1 MCLWLYASQFISRL
15 WYCPVRAAPTFPRYR
30 TAKPPATRRWLAAG
44 SLLTLL
50 AGGGSTLLQG
60 VNTGSGSAI
69 LVMLIAMMFAGFL
82 WLYRV
87 VYYRCSVHHTAT
99 WKRGV
104 EHEQSLWWA
113 EHQRRFSLSEVV
125 LIGPAGSAESDWIR
139 VLTREQQPPA
149 ERQESQGAAL
159 RIARTFSEDVAAR
172 EQQLAR
178 LLVLQ
183 WKKGRHHAAAPL
195 MQCFWQGS
203 EAAWLAFRAQMKTS
217 FPDIVL
223 PASPEP
229 WCGETSLSL
238 IADLL
243 SHAKDNGQWLVAGC
257 QSLPA
262 SSERLRPAGESAVLW
277 LVGSAGPVMISR
289 GEVFDLSPT
298 GSLAEVCERAQ
309 TQSSLDAAP
318 DACILFSHPQR
329 PELAG
334 SGWNVT
340 HNLQDRYW
348 GELGN
353 MEPLV
358 VISLAAMLAQHHEHP
373 CGWIATDP
381 QHTLALG
388 IVKPHGNG

>member
-1 MCLWLYASQFISRL
+1 M
-15 WYCPVRAAPTFPRYR
+15 RAAPIFPRYR
-30 TAKPPATRRWLAAG
+30 TATPPAPRRWLAAG

-50 AGGGSTLLQG
+50 AGGGTTLLRG
-60 VNTGSGSAI
+60 ADTDNGSVI
-69 LVMLIAMMFAGFL
+69 LVMLIAMMFAGFV
-82 WLYRV
+82 WLCRV

-99 WKRGV
+99 WERGV
-104 EHEQSLWWA
+104 EREQRLWWE
-113 EHQRRFSLSEVV
+113 EHQRRFALSEVV
-125 LIGPAGSAESDWIR
+125 LIGPAGNTASDWIR

-149 ERQESQGAAL
+149 EQQETQGVAL

-183 WKKGRHHAAAPL
+183 WKKECHRAAVPL

-203 EAAWLAFRAQMKTS
+203 DAAWLAFCAQMKTS

-243 SHAKDNGQWLVAGC
+243 SSPENDRWCLVAGC
-257 QSLPA
+257 QSLPT

-289 GEVFDLSPT
+289 GEVFDLSPS

-309 TQSSLDAAP
+309 AQSALDAAP

-340 HNLQDRYW
+340 HHLQDRYW